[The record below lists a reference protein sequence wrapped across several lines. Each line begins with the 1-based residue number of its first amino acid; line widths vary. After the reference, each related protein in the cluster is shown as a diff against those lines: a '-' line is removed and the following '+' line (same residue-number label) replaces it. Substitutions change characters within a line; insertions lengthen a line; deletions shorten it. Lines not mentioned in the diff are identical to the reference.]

1 MDGRFPREIGGEH
14 DAVEAAG
21 TEHRD
26 GRAVYGGGVIYR
38 HFVFDLDGTL
48 IDSRQ
53 DLADAAN
60 AMLATYGAS
69 ALPVADVVAM
79 VGEGARVLVTRALA
93 RAAVAADPD
102 EALPRFL
109 DAYDARL
116 TATTTPYPG
125 VPDTLAHLQR
135 IGHVSV
141 LTNKPQAATDRVL
154 AGLGLAPYVT
164 SAIGGDSPFGR
175 KPAPEALLALVRG
188 SGVPA
193 IETLMVGDSWVDVAT
208 AAAAGIDACLV
219 SYGFGYAAVDDVHR
233 ATARHTVAAFTDL
246 RRFASSAE

>member
-1 MDGRFPREIGGEH
+1 M
-14 DAVEAAG
+14 
-21 TEHRD
+21 
-26 GRAVYGGGVIYR
+26 IYR

-60 AMLATYGAS
+60 AMLATYGAP
-69 ALPVADVVAM
+69 ALPVPEVVAM
-79 VGEGARVLVTRALA
+79 VGEGAKVLVTRALA
-93 RAAVAADPD
+93 RAGVAADPD

-109 DAYDARL
+109 AAYDARL

-125 VPDTLAHLQR
+125 VLDTLAHLHA

-154 AGLGLAPYVT
+154 AGLGLAPSIT
-164 SAIGGDSPFGR
+164 TAIGGDSSYGR
-175 KPAPEALLALVRG
+175 KPGPAALLALVAG
-188 SGVPA
+188 SGIA
-193 IETLMVGDSWVDVAT
+193 AEQTLMVGDSWVDVAT

-219 SYGFGYAAVDDVHR
+219 SYGFGYAAVDAAHR
-233 ATARHTVAAFTDL
+233 DAARFTVAT
-246 RRFASSAE
+246 FAEVARLADGHGA

>member
-1 MDGRFPREIGGEH
+1 M
-14 DAVEAAG
+14 
-21 TEHRD
+21 
-26 GRAVYGGGVIYR
+26 YGWGVSYR

-60 AMLATYGAS
+60 AMLASYGAP

-79 VGEGARVLVTRALA
+79 VGEGATVLVTRALA
-93 RAAVAADPD
+93 RAAVAADPE

-109 DAYDARL
+109 DAYDLRL

-125 VPDTLAHLQR
+125 VLDTLAHLR
-135 IGHVSV
+135 GIGHVSV

-154 AGLGLAPYVT
+154 ADLGLAPFVAT
-164 SAIGGDSPFGR
+164 ALGGDSPYGR
-175 KPAPEALLALVRG
+175 KPAPDALHALVAG
-188 SGVPA
+188 SGIPA
-193 IETLMVGDSWVDVAT
+193 EQTLMVGDSWVDVAT

-219 SYGFGYAAVDDVHR
+219 SYGFGYPAVDASHR
-233 ATARHTVAAFTDL
+233 AAARFTVAAVGEL
-246 RRFASSAE
+246 RRLAGGVEAGRQA